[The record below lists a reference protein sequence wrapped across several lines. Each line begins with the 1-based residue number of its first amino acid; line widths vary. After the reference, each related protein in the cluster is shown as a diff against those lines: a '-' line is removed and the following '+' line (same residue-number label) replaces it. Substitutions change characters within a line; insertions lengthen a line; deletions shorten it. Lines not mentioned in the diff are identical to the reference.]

1 MYYRADCRSIKDNQ
15 VAVICGGG
23 SGHEPAFAG
32 YIGKSWLTAAVCGE
46 VFSSPT
52 AEDVLAAI
60 RAVTGVKGCAVII
73 MNYTVSTRLNFTPLM
88 LC

>member
-1 MYYRADCRSIKDNQ
+1 MKYRADHRSIKDDQ

-23 SGHEPAFAG
+23 SGYEPAFAG
-32 YIGKSWLTAAVCGE
+32 YVGKSWLTAAVYGE

-52 AEDVLAAI
+52 AEDILAAI
-60 RAVTGVKGCAVII
+60 RAVTGARGCAVII
-73 MNYTVSTRLNFTPLM
+73 MNYTVRTRLISTLLM